1 MKNVPHFKGHMP
13 HKISRINFN

>member
-13 HKISRINFN
+13 HKVSRINFN